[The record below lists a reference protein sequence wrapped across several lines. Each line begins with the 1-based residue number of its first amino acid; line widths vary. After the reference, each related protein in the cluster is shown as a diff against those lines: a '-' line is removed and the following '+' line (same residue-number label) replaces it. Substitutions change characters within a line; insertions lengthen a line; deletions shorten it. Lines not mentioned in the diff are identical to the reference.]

1 MANTSPLKVHN
12 VLPKYKNKEERNK
25 KLQQAYI
32 NSLKQIYHMKTNAA
46 LSLKI
51 KWWSDLLWMLF
62 MQDNPLIKKIVSQ

>member
-51 KWWSDLLWMLF
+51 K
-62 MQDNPLIKKIVSQ
+62 